1 MDESGGRGQPR
12 SGNDESAEPHEGLP
26 PRATDPAPADE
37 QPTDEHGPASARP
50 TRGPE
55 PAVPTAPAATPGN
68 DSAPPRPTAA
78 DAAPDPRTADPAP
91 AGAGDKAPEAGPDAA
106 PPRAAA
112 ETPRPTPAPA
122 EGEGDGS
129 PEAGPNPDRASAASP
144 YTAPARAEGDGDDA
158 PEAGTHGDGPHAA
171 PARAGGGGGGSPET
185 GTHPDRAHV
194 DGPRAVAGDTR
205 VASASSAPGQGAGG
219 GSPETG
225 THPDRAHVDGPRAV
239 AGDTGVASASSA
251 PGQGAGGGSPEA
263 DAHPDRA
270 CADGPRAAAGDAGVA
285 PAPSA
290 PGQGDGGGS
299 PEAGTHPDRAYAGD
313 QHAAPAAGRPE
324 ADRHAAPAAGRP
336 AADPLRKAPD
346 HAPDAGDA
354 QRREQPAA
362 PGPVPGHPNHRP
374 ETPAHGDRPLAH
386 SADGKGPAP
395 QRPEPRGGLLMGRPF
410 GVPVYVAPSWFLVA
424 ALITWVFGGQL
435 ERVLPELGAA
445 RYLVSLFFAVAFY
458 ASVLVHELA
467 HTVAALRFKLPVRRI
482 QLQFFGGVSEIEKE
496 AETPGREFVLAFV
509 GPLLSLVLAGA
520 FYAAAQTVEPGTV
533 PGVLLA
539 GLMISNLIV
548 AAFNLLPG
556 LPLDGGR
563 MLRAVVWKITGKPM
577 TGTVAAAWVGRA
589 LAVSVLIGLPLLTQ
603 SGALGTDAADNV
615 GMDTVLDALL
625 AAILAAIIW
634 TGAGNSLRMAR
645 LREHLPELRARA
657 LTRRAVP
664 VETDTPLSEALRR
677 ANAAGARALVVVDA
691 DGQPLSL
698 VREAAIVGVP
708 EHRRPWVA
716 VSGLAQDLT
725 DGMRVSAELSGE
737 ELLDALRATP
747 ATEYLVVEETG
758 EIYGVLSAA
767 DVERAF
773 VKAMARPS

>member
-1 MDESGGRGQPR
+1 MRKASAGGEDNGSRPDG
-12 SGNDESAEPHEGLP
+12 DAH
-26 PRATDPAPADE
+26 PAD
-37 QPTDEHGPASARP
+37 ARGHDGS
-50 TRGPE
+50 RRSE
-55 PAVPTAPAATPGN
+55 ATAP
-68 DSAPPRPTAA
+68 
-78 DAAPDPRTADPAP
+78 PDR
-91 AGAGDKAPEAGPDAA
+91 PEADVL
-106 PPRAAA
+106 REAAA
-112 ETPRPTPAPA
+112 RG
-122 EGEGDGS
+122 EGEGSGS
-129 PEAGPNPDRASAASP
+129 ADE
-144 YTAPARAEGDGDDA
+144 
-158 PEAGTHGDGPHAA
+158 
-171 PARAGGGGGGSPET
+171 
-185 GTHPDRAHV
+185 
-194 DGPRAVAGDTR
+194 
-205 VASASSAPGQGAGG
+205 
-219 GSPETG
+219 
-225 THPDRAHVDGPRAV
+225 
-239 AGDTGVASASSA
+239 
-251 PGQGAGGGSPEA
+251 

-270 CADGPRAAAGDAGVA
+270 RADARGHDGSHRPEATAQQDGPEADARGDHDGSHRPEAPGHPEPDALRKAPAHGEHHGSRAAEGDA
-285 PAPSA
+285 
-290 PGQGDGGGS
+290 
-299 PEAGTHPDRAYAGD
+299 HPDRAYAAGPYSD
-313 QHAAPAAGRPE
+313 SAAGKPE
-324 ADRHAAPAAGRP
+324 ASSRHATPGAGER
-336 AADPLRKAPD
+336 
-346 HAPDAGDA
+346 H
-354 QRREQPAA
+354 
-362 PGPVPGHPNHRP
+362 
-374 ETPAHGDRPLAH
+374 LAH

-509 GPLLSLVLAGA
+509 GPLLSLVLAGV
-520 FYAAAQTVEPGTV
+520 FYAALQTVEPGTV

-563 MLRAVVWKITGKPM
+563 MLRAVVWKITGRPM

-603 SGALGTDAADNV
+603 SGALGTDAVDNV

-664 VETDTPLSEALRR
+664 VETHTPLSEALRR

-691 DGQPLSL
+691 HGNPVSL

>member
-1 MDESGGRGQPR
+1 MDESGGSGQPR
-12 SGNDESAEPHEGLP
+12 SGTGG
-26 PRATDPAPADE
+26 ATE
-37 QPTDEHGPASARP
+37 HQERPTASTGAASGAHPGPARP
-50 TRGPE
+50 ETTG
-55 PAVPTAPAATPGN
+55 
-68 DSAPPRPTAA
+68 PRPTAPDHDSRTPSGTDTGTTSSGPAA
-78 DAAPDPRTADPAP
+78 DAAADSDVSSSSPAESGVSPSGSDSGSAPADPATDIHTDTDTDTDTVSSDADHATVSSDADAGTRTPVEPP
-91 AGAGDKAPEAGPDAA
+91 APETAPHTPSPRDPLAKAPATAA
-106 PPRAAA
+106 HT
-112 ETPRPTPAPA
+112 EPTR
-122 EGEGDGS
+122 DDTTGS
-129 PEAGPNPDRASAASP
+129 EPDRAP
-144 YTAPARAEGDGDDA
+144 GPPGGQGRTQGDDPGA
-158 PEAGTHGDGPHAA
+158 PHRTR
-171 PARAGGGGGGSPET
+171 ARTGKGRPPRRPKEPGGGI
-185 GTHPDRAHV
+185 
-194 DGPRAVAGDTR
+194 
-205 VASASSAPGQGAGG
+205 
-219 GSPETG
+219 
-225 THPDRAHVDGPRAV
+225 
-239 AGDTGVASASSA
+239 
-251 PGQGAGGGSPEA
+251 
-263 DAHPDRA
+263 
-270 CADGPRAAAGDAGVA
+270 
-285 PAPSA
+285 
-290 PGQGDGGGS
+290 
-299 PEAGTHPDRAYAGD
+299 
-313 QHAAPAAGRPE
+313 
-324 ADRHAAPAAGRP
+324 
-336 AADPLRKAPD
+336 
-346 HAPDAGDA
+346 
-354 QRREQPAA
+354 
-362 PGPVPGHPNHRP
+362 
-374 ETPAHGDRPLAH
+374 
-386 SADGKGPAP
+386 
-395 QRPEPRGGLLMGRPF
+395 LMGRPF

-435 ERVLPELGAA
+435 DRVLPDLGAA

-509 GPLLSLVLAGA
+509 GPLLSLVLSGV
-520 FYAAAQTVEPGTV
+520 FYLAMQPVEPGTV

-563 MLRAVVWKITGKPM
+563 MLRAVVWKITGRAM
-577 TGTVAAAWVGRA
+577 SGTVAAAWVGRA

-603 SGALGTDAADNV
+603 SDALGAAPENT
-615 GMDTVLDALL
+615 GSMDTITDALL

-664 VETDTPLSEALRR
+664 VETTTPLSEALRR
-677 ANAAGARALVVVDA
+677 ANDVGARALVVVDA
-691 DGQPLSL
+691 DGEPLSL

-725 DGMRVSAELSGE
+725 DGMRVSAELAGE
-737 ELLDALRATP
+737 DLLDALRASP
-747 ATEYLVVEETG
+747 ATEYLVVEDSG

>member
-1 MDESGGRGQPR
+1 MDVSGGNGQPR
-12 SGNDESAEPHEGLP
+12 SGSEEPAEPE
-26 PRATDPAPADE
+26 ASSTAPA
-37 QPTDEHGPASARP
+37 TGSARP
-50 TRGPE
+50 DPADSGPPGE
-55 PAVPTAPAATPGN
+55 RPAAR
-68 DSAPPRPTAA
+68 PPRPA
-78 DAAPDPRTADPAP
+78 DAAPGEHPGPATGEHASTPDAPTPGPETQSPPSPGSGTPGSGTPGPGTPAP
-91 AGAGDKAPEAGPDAA
+91 G
-106 PPRAAA
+106 
-112 ETPRPTPAPA
+112 TPRPEAQGPGTP
-122 EGEGDGS
+122 GGDRPS
-129 PEAGPNPDRASAASP
+129 PPPVEPGHGP
-144 YTAPARAEGDGDDA
+144 Y
-158 PEAGTHGDGPHAA
+158 
-171 PARAGGGGGGSPET
+171 
-185 GTHPDRAHV
+185 
-194 DGPRAVAGDTR
+194 
-205 VASASSAPGQGAGG
+205 
-219 GSPETG
+219 
-225 THPDRAHVDGPRAV
+225 
-239 AGDTGVASASSA
+239 
-251 PGQGAGGGSPEA
+251 
-263 DAHPDRA
+263 DAHPDR
-270 CADGPRAAAGDAGVA
+270 PRADAHA
-285 PAPSA
+285 
-290 PGQGDGGGS
+290 QGTG
-299 PEAGTHPDRAYAGD
+299 P
-313 QHAAPAAGRPE
+313 GRP
-324 ADRHAAPAAGRP
+324 P
-336 AADPLRKAPD
+336 
-346 HAPDAGDA
+346 
-354 QRREQPAA
+354 QR
-362 PGPVPGHPNHRP
+362 
-374 ETPAHGDRPLAH
+374 
-386 SADGKGPAP
+386 
-395 QRPEPRGGLLMGRPF
+395 RPEPGGGLLMGRPF

-435 ERVLPELGAA
+435 DRVLPELGAA

-467 HTVAALRFKLPVRRI
+467 HTIAALRFKLPVRRI

-509 GPLLSLVLAGA
+509 GPLLSLVLAGV
-520 FYAAAQTVEPGTV
+520 FYVAMLPVEPGTV

-539 GLMISNLIV
+539 GLMISNLLV

-589 LAVSVLIGLPLLTQ
+589 LAIAVLVGLPLVTSALG
-603 SGALGTDAADNV
+603 SGAVDDV
-615 GMDTVLDALL
+615 GMDTVMDALL

-664 VETDTPLSEALRR
+664 VPADTPLSEALRR
-677 ANAAGARALVVVDA
+677 ANASGARALVVVDA
-691 DGQPLSL
+691 DGIPVSL

-708 EHRRPWVA
+708 EHRRPWVP

-737 ELLDALRATP
+737 ELLDALRANP

>member
-12 SGNDESAEPHEGLP
+12 SGNEESAERHAGSPA
-26 PRATDPAPADE
+26 RATDPTPADE
-37 QPTDEHGPASARP
+37 QSTDVRRFTSTSDDDAPAAPPPARP
-50 TRGPE
+50 EDRPSPQTPE
-55 PAVPTAPAATPGN
+55 PA
-68 DSAPPRPTAA
+68 
-78 DAAPDPRTADPAP
+78 ADPA
-91 AGAGDKAPEAGPDAA
+91 AAEAPDAA
-106 PPRAAA
+106 PGDPEPGQDPAAA
-112 ETPRPTPAPA
+112 TTDGPPDRQPTQASPQGHPDRPEASAHGEDDGSGRP
-122 EGEGDGS
+122 EGDAHADR
-129 PEAGPNPDRASAASP
+129 PEPDALRK
-144 YTAPARAEGDGDDA
+144 APARGDHD
-158 PEAGTHGDGPHAA
+158 
-171 PARAGGGGGGSPET
+171 GGSRPS
-185 GTHPDRAHV
+185 G
-194 DGPRAVAGDTR
+194 
-205 VASASSAPGQGAGG
+205 
-219 GSPETG
+219 
-225 THPDRAHVDGPRAV
+225 
-239 AGDTGVASASSA
+239 
-251 PGQGAGGGSPEA
+251 A

-270 CADGPRAAAGDAGVA
+270 YATGPHTGSAAGKPDAHGRHVA
-285 PAPSA
+285 P
-290 PGQGDGGGS
+290 
-299 PEAGTHPDRAYAGD
+299 GT
-313 QHAAPAAGRPE
+313 
-324 ADRHAAPAAGRP
+324 
-336 AADPLRKAPD
+336 
-346 HAPDAGDA
+346 
-354 QRREQPAA
+354 
-362 PGPVPGHPNHRP
+362 
-374 ETPAHGDRPLAH
+374 GDRPLAH

-509 GPLLSLVLAGA
+509 GPLLSLVLAGV
-520 FYAAAQTVEPGTV
+520 FYAAMQTVEPGTV

-577 TGTVAAAWVGRA
+577 SGTVAAAWVGRA

-603 SGALGTDAADNV
+603 SGALGTDAVDNV

-691 DGQPLSL
+691 HGNPVSL

>member
-1 MDESGGRGQPR
+1 MDVSGGSGQPR
-12 SGNDESAEPHEGLP
+12 SGNGESAEHHTG
-26 PRATDPAPADE
+26 
-37 QPTDEHGPASARP
+37 
-50 TRGPE
+50 
-55 PAVPTAPAATPGN
+55 PTAPAPG
-68 DSAPPRPTAA
+68 SARPGRPQDGGTDHP
-78 DAAPDPRTADPAP
+78 DAPAP
-91 AGAGDKAPEAGPDAA
+91 LPPGPASDAG
-106 PPRAAA
+106 
-112 ETPRPTPAPA
+112 TPAA
-122 EGEGDGS
+122 RDRDG
-129 PEAGPNPDRASAASP
+129 
-144 YTAPARAEGDGDDA
+144 
-158 PEAGTHGDGPHAA
+158 HGDGTEKD
-171 PARAGGGGGGSPET
+171 GT
-185 GTHPDRAHV
+185 GPQ
-194 DGPRAVAGDTR
+194 GPGDQSTR
-205 VASASSAPGQGAGG
+205 TAPG
-219 GSPETG
+219 
-225 THPDRAHVDGPRAV
+225 DR
-239 AGDTGVASASSA
+239 
-251 PGQGAGGGSPEA
+251 
-263 DAHPDRA
+263 
-270 CADGPRAAAGDAGVA
+270 
-285 PAPSA
+285 PAP
-290 PGQGDGGGS
+290 
-299 PEAGTHPDRAYAGD
+299 
-313 QHAAPAAGRPE
+313 AAPAAPGGTPDPAGPE
-324 ADRHAAPAAGRP
+324 APAAPHPPHPSAEQPPAAPAPHSPGAPGTRAADHPTHARPDTQRDTRPDVKPDARPDTRSVTRADTRADSRTHTRTGTPSDGGRP
-336 AADPLRKAPD
+336 GRPP
-346 HAPDAGDA
+346 
-354 QRREQPAA
+354 RRPRE
-362 PGPVPGHPNHRP
+362 PG
-374 ETPAHGDRPLAH
+374 
-386 SADGKGPAP
+386 
-395 QRPEPRGGLLMGRPF
+395 GGLLMGRPF

-435 ERVLPELGAA
+435 DRVLPELGAA

-467 HTVAALRFKLPVRRI
+467 HTVAALRFRLPVRRI

-509 GPLLSLVLAGA
+509 GPLLSLVLAGV
-520 FYAAAQTVEPGTV
+520 FYLALLPVEPGTV

-577 TGTVAAAWVGRA
+577 SGTVAAAWVGRA
-589 LAVSVLIGLPLLTQ
+589 LAISVLIGLPLLTQ
-603 SGALGTDAADNV
+603 AGALGADAVDNV
-615 GMDTVLDALL
+615 GMDTVMDALL

-645 LREHLPELRARA
+645 LREHLPELRARN

-691 DGQPLSL
+691 EGAPLSL

-725 DGMRVSAELSGE
+725 DGMRVSAELAGE

-747 ATEYLVVEETG
+747 ATEYLVTEETG

>member
-1 MDESGGRGQPR
+1 MDESGGRGRPR
-12 SGNDESAEPHEGLP
+12 SGNDESAERHAGRPG
-26 PRATDPAPADE
+26 RATDPIPTGE
-37 QPTDEHGPASARP
+37 QPTNQHRLTPEQPAAAP
-50 TRGPE
+50 DQPMEGPE
-55 PAVPTAPAATPGN
+55 QRTAAPTPTAPASEQPA
-68 DSAPPRPTAA
+68 
-78 DAAPDPRTADPAP
+78 AAP
-91 AGAGDKAPEAGPDAA
+91 KPDAA
-106 PPRAAA
+106 PAAQ
-112 ETPRPTPAPA
+112 PTEAPK
-122 EGEGDGS
+122 
-129 PEAGPNPDRASAASP
+129 PDAASP
-144 YTAPARAEGDGDDA
+144 DQPAAAQEPIDPVAPAGTSPADTPASRPAASDGQEDDSAADQTPAVGD
-158 PEAGTHGDGPHAA
+158 
-171 PARAGGGGGGSPET
+171 RGGSPE
-185 GTHPDRAHV
+185 
-194 DGPRAVAGDTR
+194 GD
-205 VASASSAPGQGAGG
+205 
-219 GSPETG
+219 
-225 THPDRAHVDGPRAV
+225 
-239 AGDTGVASASSA
+239 
-251 PGQGAGGGSPEA
+251 
-263 DAHPDRA
+263 
-270 CADGPRAAAGDAGVA
+270 
-285 PAPSA
+285 
-290 PGQGDGGGS
+290 
-299 PEAGTHPDRAYAGD
+299 THPDRAYASGP
-313 QHAAPAAGRPE
+313 HSASSGGRPE
-324 ADRHAAPAAGRP
+324 ADRLSKTP
-336 AADPLRKAPD
+336 
-346 HAPDAGDA
+346 
-354 QRREQPAA
+354 A
-362 PGPVPGHPNHRP
+362 PGPGDQDRPQPSGPAPAPGHSSH
-374 ETPAHGDRPLAH
+374 HGDRPLAH
-386 SADGKGPAP
+386 SADGKGPVP

-509 GPLLSLVLAGA
+509 GPLLSLVLAGV
-520 FYAAAQTVEPGTV
+520 FYAALLAVEPGTV

-577 TGTVAAAWVGRA
+577 TGTIAAAWVGRA

-603 SGALGTDAADNV
+603 SGALGTDAVDNV

-691 DGQPLSL
+691 DGKPLSL
-698 VREAAIVGVP
+698 VREAAIAGVP

>member
-1 MDESGGRGQPR
+1 MDESGGSGQPR
-12 SGNDESAEPHEGLP
+12 SGTDRPAEPHAG
-26 PRATDPAPADE
+26 PRAQTTDPTSPDPHDNGSRPAEPQPAD
-37 QPTDEHGPASARP
+37 
-50 TRGPE
+50 
-55 PAVPTAPAATPGN
+55 
-68 DSAPPRPTAA
+68 
-78 DAAPDPRTADPAP
+78 
-91 AGAGDKAPEAGPDAA
+91 
-106 PPRAAA
+106 
-112 ETPRPTPAPA
+112 PRPTPADNAAQDTTDPA
-122 EGEGDGS
+122 GAEAPGPATVPADADHS
-129 PEAGPNPDRASAASP
+129 PTAGASNPDGAQRPPAADEAVP
-144 YTAPARAEGDGDDA
+144 DAPASQGAEAPGPADAAQRPPAADEAVQDAPASQGAEAPGPADAAQRPPAADNAVPDAPASHAAGTTGDDTVA
-158 PEAGTHGDGPHAA
+158 QDA
-171 PARAGGGGGGSPET
+171 PASHRT
-185 GTHPDRAHV
+185 GTPEPGDAQAARGETDSQDRAH
-194 DGPRAVAGDTR
+194 PT
-205 VASASSAPGQGAGG
+205 APGV
-219 GSPETG
+219 P
-225 THPDRAHVDGPRAV
+225 H
-239 AGDTGVASASSA
+239 
-251 PGQGAGGGSPEA
+251 
-263 DAHPDRA
+263 
-270 CADGPRAAAGDAGVA
+270 ADGPA
-285 PAPSA
+285 
-290 PGQGDGGGS
+290 DG
-299 PEAGTHPDRAYAGD
+299 
-313 QHAAPAAGRPE
+313 
-324 ADRHAAPAAGRP
+324 
-336 AADPLRKAPD
+336 
-346 HAPDAGDA
+346 
-354 QRREQPAA
+354 AA
-362 PGPVPGHPNHRP
+362 PGADLRKPEAAHDPHGTEDHR
-374 ETPAHGDRPLAH
+374 TLAH
-386 SADGKGPAP
+386 SGTPRNPSPP
-395 QRPEPRGGLLMGRPF
+395 QSPQPRGGLLMGRPF

-509 GPLLSLVLAGA
+509 GPLLSLVLAGL
-520 FYAAAQTVEPGTV
+520 FYLAMQPVEPGTV

-539 GLMISNLIV
+539 GLMVSNLIV

-577 TGTVAAAWVGRA
+577 SGTIAAAWVGRA
-589 LAVSVLIGLPLLTQ
+589 LAVCVLIGLPLLTQ
-603 SGALGTDAADNV
+603 SGALGSSAEDNV
-615 GMDTVLDALL
+615 GMDTVMDALL

-645 LREHLPELRARA
+645 LREHLPELRART

-677 ANAAGARALVVVDA
+677 ANDAGARALVVVDA
-691 DGQPLSL
+691 EGAPLSL

-725 DGMRVSAELSGE
+725 DGMRVSAELAGE
-737 ELLDALRATP
+737 DLLDALRATP

>member
-1 MDESGGRGQPR
+1 MDESGGSGQPR
-12 SGNDESAEPHEGLP
+12 SGNDEPAQHHAGPAAP
-26 PRATDPAPADE
+26 TADPEHPDVDAPA
-37 QPTDEHGPASARP
+37 QG
-50 TRGPE
+50 
-55 PAVPTAPAATPGN
+55 
-68 DSAPPRPTAA
+68 A
-78 DAAPDPRTADPAP
+78 DAAAAVRSEEDSADASKHDSETAEKTAATTPASGEDTKQDTEERPPADATPSQHTPEHPAADGSGTEPAP
-91 AGAGDKAPEAGPDAA
+91 EDRPA
-106 PPRAAA
+106 PP
-112 ETPRPTPAPA
+112 T
-122 EGEGDGS
+122 
-129 PEAGPNPDRASAASP
+129 
-144 YTAPARAEGDGDDA
+144 DA
-158 PEAGTHGDGPHAA
+158 PH
-171 PARAGGGGGGSPET
+171 
-185 GTHPDRAHV
+185 THPDR
-194 DGPRAVAGDTR
+194 T
-205 VASASSAPGQGAGG
+205 
-219 GSPETG
+219 
-225 THPDRAHVDGPRAV
+225 
-239 AGDTGVASASSA
+239 
-251 PGQGAGGGSPEA
+251 
-263 DAHPDRA
+263 
-270 CADGPRAAAGDAGVA
+270 
-285 PAPSA
+285 
-290 PGQGDGGGS
+290 
-299 PEAGTHPDRAYAGD
+299 
-313 QHAAPAAGRPE
+313 
-324 ADRHAAPAAGRP
+324 
-336 AADPLRKAPD
+336 
-346 HAPDAGDA
+346 
-354 QRREQPAA
+354 
-362 PGPVPGHPNHRP
+362 
-374 ETPAHGDRPLAH
+374 LAH
-386 SADGKGPAP
+386 SGTAKS
-395 QRPEPRGGLLMGRPF
+395 RPPRRQKDPGGGLLMGRPF

-435 ERVLPELGAA
+435 DRVLPELGAA

-509 GPLLSLVLAGA
+509 GPLLSLVLAGL
-520 FYAAAQTVEPGTV
+520 FYLAMQPVEPGTV

-577 TGTVAAAWVGRA
+577 SGTIAAAWVGRA

-603 SGALGTDAADNV
+603 SGALGSNAEDNV
-615 GMDTVLDALL
+615 GMDTVMDALL

-645 LREHLPELRARA
+645 LREHLPDLRARS

-677 ANAAGARALVVVDA
+677 ANEAGARALVVVDA
-691 DGQPLSL
+691 DGEPLSL

-725 DGMRVSAELSGE
+725 DGMRVSVELAGE
-737 ELLDALRATP
+737 DLLDTLRATP

-773 VKAMARPS
+773 VKAMARPN

>member
-12 SGNDESAEPHEGLP
+12 SGNDESAERHEGLP

-37 QPTDEHGPASARP
+37 QPTDEHGSVSGQPA
-50 TRGPE
+50 RGPE
-55 PAVPTAPAATPGN
+55 PAGPQAPAATPAPPAHAPGN
-68 DSAPPRPTAA
+68 DSAPPRPAT
-78 DAAPDPRTADPAP
+78 DAAPDPRT
-91 AGAGDKAPEAGPDAA
+91 PDAA
-106 PPRAAA
+106 PTRADAQSPA
-112 ETPRPTPAPA
+112 GGAGDAPQEPGPHPDGPHPAPA
-122 EGEGDGS
+122 HTDADAEAPRVTPALPGDEGDGS
-129 PEAGPNPDRASAASP
+129 PETD
-144 YTAPARAEGDGDDA
+144 
-158 PEAGTHGDGPHAA
+158 
-171 PARAGGGGGGSPET
+171 
-185 GTHPDRAHV
+185 THPD
-194 DGPRAVAGDTR
+194 
-205 VASASSAPGQGAGG
+205 SAPADGSHTDPVRTDAAAAPRRTPAHAEGAGG
-219 GSPETG
+219 GSPETATHPDRADADARAAAG
-225 THPDRAHVDGPRAV
+225 DAGAAPRSSARAEDDGGSRPEAHTHPDRAH
-239 AGDTGVASASSA
+239 
-251 PGQGAGGGSPEA
+251 A
-263 DAHPDRA
+263 DV
-270 CADGPRAAAGDAGVA
+270 PRAAAGDAGVA
-285 PAPSA
+285 PAPA
-290 PGQGDGGGS
+290 ARAEGDGEGS
-299 PEAGTHPDRAYAGD
+299 PEADTHPDRAYAGD
-313 QHAAPAAGRPE
+313 PHAAPAAGRPE
-324 ADRHAAPAAGRP
+324 ADR
-336 AADPLRKAPD
+336 LRKAPAPG
-346 HAPDAGDA
+346 HAPDSGDA
-354 QRREQPAA
+354 HRREQPSA

-374 ETPAHGDRPLAH
+374 DAPAPGDRPLAH

-395 QRPEPRGGLLMGRPF
+395 HRPEPRGGLLMGRPF

-435 ERVLPELGAA
+435 ERVLPELGAT

-577 TGTVAAAWVGRA
+577 KGTIAAAWVGRA